1 MNTDSR
7 SPETSLIWQPKNE
20 FSPGKTNE
28 PTEAAQLAA
37 VGEVPEQSRACMDGR
52 VAIDVWSE
60 R

>member
-37 VGEVPEQSRACMDGR
+37 VGEVPEGCYGCVVREIDG
-52 VAIDVWSE
+52 S
-60 R
+60 